1 MRFDPRKKLTKIPP
15 SDLKEAFRETG
26 GRKAAREGI
35 SGEIKPGGSIDL
47 TSLAKNSVEL
57 EKQYWERFYHQAERI
72 RYEEKAVYNSK
83 EQHLTGQIRAL
94 QEELERISKATE
106 NLEQEVE
113 IAAFQAPVEPGI
125 YHLSFF
131 EKLRQFIK
139 VFRTRIEDSAAW
151 LAAFNARSKKR
162 NVYWAQVRKSG
173 TMFMLSGERSMATQA
188 G

>member
-1 MRFDPRKKLTKIPP
+1 MRFDPRKKLTKVSPN
-15 SDLKEAFRETG
+15 DLKEAFRETG
-26 GRKAAREGI
+26 GGKAASQGI

-47 TSLAKNSVEL
+47 TDLAKNSVEL
-57 EKQYWERFYHQAERI
+57 EQYWERFYRQAERV
-72 RYEEKAVYNSK
+72 RKEEKALNYDSK
-83 EQHLTGQIRAL
+83 EQLTCQIRAL

-106 NLEQEVE
+106 NLEKEVE

-162 NVYWAQVRKSG
+162 NAYWAQVSKSG
-173 TMFMLSGERSMATQA
+173 TKFMLSGERYMATQA